1 MLSDSIT
8 NDRNPGSSWPWP
20 LLLQLLLAAAGCLW
34 PPWTWRRAGAL
45 KWRSA
50 SRSALTLTMRSCTL
64 IFAYVLS
71 SIGVVNCGKHEAK
84 PFLGLQSAYSPTLND
99 SPPTPFASVVHQ
111 LSAQA
116 SMNAS
121 PMQDSTPVVVEWAGV
136 PPAHSTSTHD
146 YILLSCNG
154 VDWPLEE
161 AFDAIRVPVN
171 AAVSGRGTVELPP
184 LPDLRCPY
192 VLRYVRKVATLS
204 GEILA
209 EVELAHAVGGFGTR
223 PQSLHIGFTGQR
235 DEMLV
240 IWISGLR
247 DGQAQWG
254 LSPGEYTHVVDATSS
269 TYVAS
274 DLCNAPANRSGPLGF
289 IDPGMIHRAVLTKLP
304 PSALIYYRVR
314 SGSQAWGAE
323 HSFRSRQS
331 SPVLNGLGSVRFLMY
346 ADQALPVPFIPH
358 VAWRMVPQV
367 VRDIEAGYDAFLLH
381 PGDLGYA
388 MGQGYIWDV
397 WGKLVEPISSR
408 VPYMVTVGNHEYDH
422 TGSHLEPSGSVV
434 TGWHPSWG
442 NYGDDSRG
450 ECGVPTAARF
460 NGTGSAA
467 PGSNHIFWYSF
478 EEGPVHVIVLSSEH
492 DWTVGSRQYTWLAA
506 DLATVDRAVTPWVVL
521 ATHRMMYAWPHAT

>member
-1 MLSDSIT
+1 
-8 NDRNPGSSWPWP
+8 
-20 LLLQLLLAAAGCLW
+20 
-34 PPWTWRRAGAL
+34 
-45 KWRSA
+45 
-50 SRSALTLTMRSCTL
+50 MRSCTL

-84 PFLGLQSAYSPTLND
+84 PFLGLQSAYSPTLHD